1 MEWLSFLLLL
11 ACPLMMLL
19 CMKGMNHRGHGDS
32 GKTENR
38 TELHELHV
46 KIDELSRQNQQLQQD
61 IQTMKGR
68 Q

>member
-1 MEWLSFLLLL
+1 
-11 ACPLMMLL
+11 
-19 CMKGMNHRGHGDS
+19 MKGMNHRGHGDS